1 MAPPQTQKDA
11 TKAVH
16 KPDYDA
22 VRKVSGPLLAFA
34 VSRATRSPPPAHVG
48 VAQADRVPLACP
60 A

>member
-22 VRKVSGPLLAFA
+22 VRKVSPSCSPFTRQATAMSL
-34 VSRATRSPPPAHVG
+34 VEHVQSRV
-48 VAQADRVPLACP
+48 
-60 A
+60 